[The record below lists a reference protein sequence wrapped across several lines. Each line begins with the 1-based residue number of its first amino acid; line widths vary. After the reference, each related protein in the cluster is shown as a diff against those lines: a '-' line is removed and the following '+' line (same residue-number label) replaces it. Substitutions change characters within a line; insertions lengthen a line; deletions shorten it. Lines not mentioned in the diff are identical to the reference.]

1 MYIYSI
7 KQYNL
12 GNCNLKLRILWNY
25 IVSIL
30 KFQDTSDYWSYDKAY
45 RVCMI
50 YSICRDDQY
59 RQRPWRSLMKE
70 DKDMNKMSLE

>member
-1 MYIYSI
+1 MTISLI
-7 KQYNL
+7 H
-12 GNCNLKLRILWNY
+12 
-25 IVSIL
+25 
-30 KFQDTSDYWSYDKAY
+30 DTSDYWSYDTAY
-45 RVCMI
+45 RVCII